1 MLMVKSDLTNGAL
14 NMVSVIGMVRY
25 SVAASF
31 AFPDRPDVK
40 HKVFE
45 DPYFSQR
52 LAMFKGI
59 TLKSFAGQTCKD
71 FVLLVYHSAAMPE
84 DKKAI
89 FAELE
94 KQYPFMKNIFIDG
107 AKLILPEEL
116 QRQRIM
122 TFRIDNDDG
131 MPADF
136 VGKLK
141 DIADSNNPLYD
152 DVAFSI
158 PKMRKLAHI
167 GEDEFQTNDSLFI
180 SNSMGLAYFSTEG
193 KNVMDCGNHRL
204 VPYHYRMMCI
214 DGMGGLQI
222 INGTNVA
229 NNFRKPH
236 YKQTEPSYYTEQE
249 MRELLKSEGY
259 PEMDIQDIPILPEP
273 C

>member
-1 MLMVKSDLTNGAL
+1 MVEANLTKG
-14 NMVSVIGMVRY
+14 MSETVSVIGMVRY
-25 SVAASF
+25 SVAAAF
-31 AFPDRPDVK
+31 AFPNLTEVR

-71 FVLLVYHSAAMPE
+71 FVLLVYHSTTMPE

-89 FAELE
+89 FRELE
-94 KQYPFMKNIFIDG
+94 KQYPFMRNIFVEG
-107 AKLILPEEL
+107 AKLKLPEEY
-116 QRQRIM
+116 RKKRIM
-122 TFRIDNDDG
+122 TFRIDNDDA

-136 VGKLK
+136 VGRLAE
-141 DIADSNNPLYD
+141 IYNSNNPMYD
-152 DVAFSI
+152 NVAFSI
-158 PKMRKLAHI
+158 PKMRKLVHL
-167 GEDEFQTNDSLFI
+167 GQGRFMTNDSLFV
-180 SNSMGLAYFSTEG
+180 SNSMGLAYLSTNGE
-193 KNVMDCGNHRL
+193 NVMSCGNHRL

-229 NNFRKPH
+229 NDFYKPH

-273 C
+273 

>member
-1 MLMVKSDLTNGAL
+1 
-14 NMVSVIGMVRY
+14 MVSIIGQVRY

-31 AFPDRPDVK
+31 AFPDRSDVK
-40 HKVFE
+40 HHVFE
-45 DPYFSQR
+45 EPYFSQR

-59 TLKSFAGQTCKD
+59 TLQSFAGQTCKD

-84 DKKAI
+84 DKKAV
-89 FAELE
+89 FADLE
-94 KQYPFMKNIFIDG
+94 KQYPFMHNIFIEG
-107 AKLILPEEL
+107 AKLELPEEF

-122 TFRIDNDDG
+122 TFRIDNDDA

-136 VGKLK
+136 VAKLK
-141 DIADSNNPLYD
+141 DIADSNNPLYN

-158 PKMRKLAHI
+158 PKMRKLARI

-180 SNSMGLAYFSTEG
+180 SNSMGLAYLSTEG

-214 DGMGGLQI
+214 EGQGGLQI

-229 NNFRKPH
+229 NSFGRSH
-236 YKQTEPSYYTEQE
+236 YKQTALSYHTEQE
-249 MRELLKSEGY
+249 MREILKSEGY
-259 PEMDIQDIPILPEP
+259 ADLDIHNIPVISEVR
-273 C
+273 